1 MSEDLEFSLK
11 QLIVKTLDLDDITA
25 EDISDDQPLM
35 DSDLGLDSID
45 ALELVVQIEK
55 TYGIKL
61 ESSEA
66 AKEALKSVHSMAE
79 QIRACQAKLTQPEN
93 A

>member
-1 MSEDLEFSLK
+1 MSDDLELQIK
-11 QLIVKTLDLDDITA
+11 QLIVKTLELDDIKP
-25 EDISDDQPLM
+25 EDITNDQPLM

-55 TYGIKL
+55 TFGIKL

-66 AKEALKSVHSMAE
+66 AKEALKSVSAMAA
-79 QIRACQAKLTQPEN
+79 QIRSHQAKATASN
-93 A
+93 

>member
-1 MSEDLEFSLK
+1 MSDNLELRIK
-11 QLIVKTLDLDDITA
+11 ELIIKTLELKDIQP

-55 TYGIKL
+55 SFGIKL
-61 ESSEA
+61 ENSEA
-66 AKEALKSVHSMAE
+66 AKTALKSVSSMAAM
-79 QIRACQAKLTQPEN
+79 IRECQARAAAK
-93 A
+93 

>member
-1 MSEDLEFSLK
+1 MSDDLELRIK
-11 QLIVKTLDLDDITA
+11 QLLIKTLDLKDLA
-25 EDISDDQPLM
+25 PEDIGDNQPLM

-55 TYGIKL
+55 NFGIKL

-66 AKEALKSVHSMAE
+66 ARTALESVHSMAE
-79 QIRACQAKLTQPEN
+79 MIRARQAARP
-93 A
+93 